1 MPIYEFKCI
10 NNKHEFTRFLK
21 LEDYRLPQTCDC
33 GSPSRRIISIP
44 MLNCDMQPWDR
55 YVSPASGKVITSYA
69 ERKKD
74 MAETGCVDYE
84 PSLTKHVTQHME
96 TEDAKLEKAMDETVE
111 KTVAGWDNRKR
122 EKLANEL
129 ESGADCVYERK

>member
-1 MPIYEFKCI
+1 MPLYTYSCSNGHQFD
-10 NNKHEFTRFLK
+10 RFLK
-21 LEDYRLPQTCDC
+21 LADYKKPQTCEC
-33 GSPSRRIISIP
+33 GLEANRKIMPT

-84 PSLTKHVTQHME
+84 PSLKNDVTTHWKRE
-96 TEDAKLEKAMDETVE
+96 EAKLEKAMDETVE
-111 KTVAGWDNRKR
+111 SEIEKMPIRKR
-122 EKLANEL
+122 EKLAEEL
-129 ESGADCVYERK
+129 TSGADCEYTRI